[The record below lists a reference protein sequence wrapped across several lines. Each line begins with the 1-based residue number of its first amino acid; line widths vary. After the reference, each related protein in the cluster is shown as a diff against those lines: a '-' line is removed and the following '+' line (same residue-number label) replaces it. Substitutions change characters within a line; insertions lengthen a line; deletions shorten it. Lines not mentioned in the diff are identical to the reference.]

1 MNKFK
6 LICKLIETLKD
17 SKKIFIRVKRWLN
30 PKCFFKKTLTFRI
43 MKKKFKLLKNQ
54 EGKYLNQK
62 QKIITTIENTYL
74 KIGLLMYHNL
84 TEIHTQNKEI
94 LHHLKF

>member
-1 MNKFK
+1 
-6 LICKLIETLKD
+6 
-17 SKKIFIRVKRWLN
+17 
-30 PKCFFKKTLTFRI
+30 